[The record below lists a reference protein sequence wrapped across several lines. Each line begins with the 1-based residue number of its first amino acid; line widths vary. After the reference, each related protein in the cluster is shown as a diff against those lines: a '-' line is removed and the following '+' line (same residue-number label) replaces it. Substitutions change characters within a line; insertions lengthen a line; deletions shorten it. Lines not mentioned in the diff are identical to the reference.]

1 MYLVC
6 NFLLILAYYRF
17 SCFAIQAYF
26 AIAKDSYF
34 VPNKSYGIVL
44 GEYNLCTS
52 PTRCALLCLNTIDCQ
67 TITCN
72 FYTKLCSTSTTTI
85 GNTYMSAGSI
95 TFVMVLGI
103 VSSFITTTSPSI
115 DASSIV
121 DRSTT
126 ILDSLEISTSFRTT
140 SIDSSETQDFSASD
154 TSILTNFS
162 ASDTSILTSDTS
174 TAAEITSTS
183 GSTTTSIDS
192 SETQDFSASDTS
204 ILTSDTSTAAEITST
219 GGSTTK
225 DLLTGEIT
233 TAENFLRKYDDVATT
248 ASSSLSAPAFYLDTN
263 FPITYTDYTFVYRA
277 DTSSTTIAFEFGGA
291 GNGSCYLDDV
301 HAIDAF
307 EDDYI
312 DNPRFDITSGWIVSG
327 SGAIEQNTYPHTL
340 SGCYNGASQSD
351 LRQII
356 PTSPPQTFNVSFYLA
371 CPYSIQLP
379 FFFKV
384 TMGPT

>member
-1 MYLVC
+1 
-6 NFLLILAYYRF
+6 
-17 SCFAIQAYF
+17 
-26 AIAKDSYF
+26 
-34 VPNKSYGIVL
+34 
-44 GEYNLCTS
+44 
-52 PTRCALLCLNTIDCQ
+52 
-67 TITCN
+67 
-72 FYTKLCSTSTTTI
+72 
-85 GNTYMSAGSI
+85 MSAGSI

-140 SIDSSETQDFSASD
+140 SIDSSETQD
-154 TSILTNFS
+154 FS

-277 DTSSTTIAFEFGGA
+277 DMSSTTIAFEFGGA